1 MLCTQENTEN
11 ICFKKKMA
19 IILCISYFIIV
30 KNIYML
36 DLKSK
41 LVLKIL
47 IKECPYGSY
56 NIIESKDIIS
66 AMPSKYKIDMEGL
79 ENILIYL
86 ERQEYI
92 SIKYDDDGV
101 YCLCVLPFGNEILEN
116 DDNKKRE
123 GNPPRL
129 WIIILLVFISS
140 LLACLLGTVLGR
152 ILPL

>member
-1 MLCTQENTEN
+1 MLYSLENTEN
-11 ICFKKKMA
+11 ICFKKMA

-129 WIIILLVFISS
+129 WVIILLVFISS

>member
-1 MLCTQENTEN
+1 MLCSLENTDN
-11 ICFKKKMA
+11 ICFKKMA

-66 AMPSKYKIDMEGL
+66 AMPSKHKIDMEG
-79 ENILIYL
+79 
-86 ERQEYI
+86 Q
-92 SIKYDDDGV
+92 
-101 YCLCVLPFGNEILEN
+101 
-116 DDNKKRE
+116 
-123 GNPPRL
+123 
-129 WIIILLVFISS
+129 
-140 LLACLLGTVLGR
+140 
-152 ILPL
+152 